1 MYGSRHSEPYPSGTR
16 PRQAASAGLAW
27 LFCALGSAVFA
38 PLLGSQVTG
47 PKKPIDLAG
56 ARRLIEEGQ
65 IPAAE
70 SSLRGL
76 LQAQPSAA
84 EARYLLAYVLFR
96 EHRAADSLAEYTA
109 AARLRE
115 PNAGDLTV
123 IASDYILLKDYADA
137 ERWLLRATAQAPEDA
152 MAWYLLGRTQ
162 YNEDHPSDSMASFQH
177 SLSLRPQDIRAE
189 YNLGLA
195 YEKLQRPNDA
205 ILAYKTAIEWQRQQG
220 VQDPQPFLDL
230 GILLLAQR
238 NAPEALE
245 PLRRAVEAGPLNA
258 LAHQELGLAFE
269 ALGRYAEAVAPLRRA
284 AELAPAA
291 EQPHFMLGRIYRRLG
306 KPSEAAV
313 EFAEV
318 ARLAGSHSHTETPNG
333 EARP

>member
-1 MYGSRHSEPYPSGTR
+1 MHGSRPTEPPHSGTR
-16 PRQAASAGLAW
+16 QRKIAWAGLAW
-27 LFCALGSAVFA
+27 VFCALGSAVFT
-38 PLLGSQVTG
+38 PLLGSQAPG
-47 PKKPIDLAG
+47 PKEPTDLAG
-56 ARRLIEEGQ
+56 ARRLVEDGQ
-65 IPAAE
+65 ILAAE
-70 SSLRGL
+70 RSLRGL

-123 IASDYILLKDYADA
+123 IASDYILFKDYADA
-137 ERWLLRATAQAPEDA
+137 ERWLLRATANAPEDA

-162 YNEDHPSDSMASFQH
+162 YNEDHPSDAMASFQH
-177 SLSLRPQDIRAE
+177 CLRLRPHDSRAE

-205 ILAYKTAIEWQRQQG
+205 IFAYKTAIDWQRQKG

-245 PLRRAVEAGPLNA
+245 PLRKAVEAGPSNA

-306 KPSEAAV
+306 KSSEAAA

-318 ARLAGSHSHTETPNG
+318 ARLAGSHSNTETPNG